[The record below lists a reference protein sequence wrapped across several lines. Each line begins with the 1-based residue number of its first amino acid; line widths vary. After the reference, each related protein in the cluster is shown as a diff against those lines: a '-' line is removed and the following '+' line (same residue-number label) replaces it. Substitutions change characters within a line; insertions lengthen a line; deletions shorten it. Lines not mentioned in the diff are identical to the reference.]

1 MTFMSTMEE
10 QQHDIDVL
18 LSDAGDYIETRTT
31 LWKYKAIES
40 LSDVSGELVS
50 GLALIGMATVIV
62 LIFSMG
68 FALLIGYWLGNSFYG
83 FFIIG
88 GFYAIIGLIF
98 YARRSVWLKEPFSNM
113 LIRKILK

>member
-1 MTFMSTMEE
+1 MSATQEHR
-10 QQHDIDVL
+10 HDIDIL

-31 LWKYKAIES
+31 LWKLKAIES

-50 GLALIGMATVIV
+50 GLALIGILGLVV
-62 LIFSMG
+62 LIFSTGM
-68 FALLIGYWLGNSFYG
+68 ALLIGYWTGRSFYG

-88 GFYAIIGLIF
+88 GFYAILGLLF
-98 YARRSVWLKEPFSNM
+98 YAFKNQWLKEPFSNM

>member
-1 MTFMSTMEE
+1 MTFMSTIEE
-10 QQHDIDVL
+10 QQHDIDIL

-31 LWKYKAIES
+31 LWKYKSIES

-50 GLALIGMATVIV
+50 GLALIGMATIIV

>member
-1 MTFMSTMEE
+1 MEE
-10 QQHDIDVL
+10 QQVDIDNL

-50 GLALIGMATVIV
+50 GLALIVMVSFVII
-62 LIFSMG
+62 LFSIG
-68 FALLIGYWLGNSFYG
+68 FALLIGEWIGKSFYG
-83 FFIIG
+83 FFLMG
-88 GFYAIIGLIF
+88 GFFGIIGLII
-98 YARRSVWLKEPFSNM
+98 YARRSHWLKAPFSNM